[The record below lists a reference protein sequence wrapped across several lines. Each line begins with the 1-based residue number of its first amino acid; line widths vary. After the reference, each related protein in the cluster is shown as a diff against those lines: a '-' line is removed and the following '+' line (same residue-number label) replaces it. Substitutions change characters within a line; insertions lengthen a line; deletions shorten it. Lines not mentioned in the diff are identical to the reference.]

1 MHFKKYHEINLYT
14 SPESKLCELAKVYF
28 RSAGH
33 DFLEFDISKNET
45 AKKKMVEISDQQLT
59 PVVEI
64 DGRVV
69 VGYQQDM
76 YDHILDEGDQRNER
90 DNDDE
95 KRKKEESDA
104 D

>member
-28 RSAGH
+28 RSNGH
-33 DFLEFDISKNET
+33 DFVELDISKNED
-45 AKKKMVEISDQQLT
+45 AKKKMFEISDQLLT

-69 VGYQQDM
+69 VGYQVDL
-76 YDHILDEGDQRNER
+76 YDRMLDDGA
-90 DNDDE
+90 E
-95 KRKKEESDA
+95 K
-104 D
+104 